1 VHAGGRLGRVAREQ
15 PRIICAAFCLIEFE
29 FEQMQAEAERPS
41 VLRVDPGAAEW
52 LAALRARQREVPQ
65 SLRPLLLGRSR
76 VELSQAEAEAVL
88 RWASDAD
95 WNGLECP
102 PLSIYYGA
110 GS

>member
-1 VHAGGRLGRVAREQ
+1 V
-15 PRIICAAFCLIEFE
+15 FE
-29 FEQMQAEAERPS
+29 FEQAQAERERPT

-52 LAALRARQREVPQ
+52 LAALRAHHRDVPQ

-76 VELSQAEAEAVL
+76 VELSQAEAEAAL

-95 WNGLECP
+95 WDGLERP

-110 GS
+110 GSDGRS